1 MEKSN
6 KKGVVFA
13 RYLWLYG
20 EIAAKGPVSFS
31 TINDDW
37 IKSSLND
44 SGDPLPHKTFEN
56 HRKAVEDM
64 FNISIECN
72 RADNTYYIDPTAEL
86 DFCRA
91 TLEMLNG
98 ALLFNRVQ
106 TDPQMRR
113 FIRVEQSGED
123 STLLFKITD
132 ALTSR
137 RDLRLRYRHNYDPR
151 REKSYCVKPV
161 AVKQFRRRW
170 YLIAELPDS
179 SVYSFALDRIV
190 DLEAGDRV
198 EPSKIDVDGLFAD
211 SYGIIREKD
220 IETAT
225 ITLKVERE
233 EANYFISR
241 PLHPSQKVVTCTDDF
256 TILTLRLAPTYDF
269 IMEILS
275 HGPKVEVVAPESLRL
290 HVALKI
296 AQMSDLYKNQSL

>member
-20 EIAAKGPVSFS
+20 EIAAKGPVAFA

-37 IKSSLND
+37 INSSLND
-44 SGDPLPHKTFEN
+44 SCEPLPHKTFEN
-56 HRKAVEDM
+56 HRKAIEDM

-72 RADNTYYIDPTAEL
+72 RADNTYYIDPSVEL

-106 TDPQMRR
+106 TDPQMRH

-123 STLLFKITD
+123 SSLLFKITD

-137 RDLRLRYRHNYDPR
+137 RNLLLRYRHNYDSK
-151 REKSYCVKPV
+151 REKSYCVKPI

-170 YLIAELPDS
+170 YLIAELPDAS
-179 SVYSFALDRIV
+179 TYSFSLDRVI
-190 DLEAGDRV
+190 DIAAGDRI
-198 EPSKIDVDGLFAD
+198 EPSNIDIDELFAD
-211 SYGIIREKD
+211 SYGIIREK
-220 IETAT
+220 EVGVAT
-225 ITLKVERE
+225 VTLKVERE

-241 PLHPSQKVVTCTDDF
+241 PLHSSQKMEALSNDYA
-256 TILTLRLAPTYDF
+256 ILSLRIAPTYDF

-275 HGPKVEVVAPESLRL
+275 HGPKVEVVAPESLRR
-290 HVALKI
+290 HIALTI
-296 AQMSDLYKNQSL
+296 DRMSALYKK

>member
-20 EIAAKGPVSFS
+20 EIAAKGPVAFAA
-31 TINDDW
+31 INDDW
-37 IKSSLND
+37 INSSLND
-44 SGDPLPHKTFEN
+44 SCEPLPHKTFEN
-56 HRKAVEDM
+56 HRKAIEDM

-72 RADNTYYIDPTAEL
+72 RADNTYYIDPSAEL

-123 STLLFKITD
+123 SSLLFKITD

-137 RDLRLRYRHNYDPR
+137 RNLMLRYRHNYDPS
-151 REKSYCVKPV
+151 RETSYCVKPI

-170 YLIAELPDS
+170 YLIAELPDTS
-179 SVYSFALDRIV
+179 TYSFSLDRVI
-190 DLEAGDRV
+190 DLVAGDRI
-198 EPSKIDVDGLFAD
+198 EPSNIDVDELFAD
-211 SYGIIREKD
+211 SYGIIREKEVD
-220 IETAT
+220 VAT
-225 ITLKVERE
+225 VTLKVERE

-241 PLHPSQKVVTCTDDF
+241 PLHSSQKVEALNNDYA
-256 TILTLRLAPTYDF
+256 ILSLRIAPTYDF

-275 HGPKVEVVAPESLRL
+275 HGPKVEVVAPESLRR
-290 HVALKI
+290 HI
-296 AQMSDLYKNQSL
+296 AFTIDRMSALYKN